1 MKKPHK
7 IEITQEQSDDII
19 TRLDAN
25 ALTDS
30 DRYIITLIIQWYL
43 WLQSALL
50 ESKISIS
57 RIKSMFGFKK
67 TESSKNLVAELEN
80 SSLEDTDEDIF
91 ALLSLDTK
99 DSSEEEIDASEK
111 NFQTA
116 HIDEPSNQ
124 NSPNEP
130 DDISKKKAMVS

>member
-1 MKKPHK
+1 MKKPDK

-19 TRLDAN
+19 ARLDAN
-25 ALTDS
+25 SLTDF
-30 DRYIITLIIQWYL
+30 DRTVLKLVLQWYL

-67 TESSKNLVAELEN
+67 TESSKNLVDELEN
-80 SSLEDTDEDIF
+80 SSCDDTDEDIL
-91 ALLSLDTK
+91 ALLSLNTK

>member
-1 MKKPHK
+1 MKKPDK

-67 TESSKNLVAELEN
+67 TESSKNLVAELDN
-80 SSLEDTDEDIF
+80 ASDDDTDEDIL
-91 ALLSLDTK
+91 ALLSVDTK
-99 DSSEEEIDASEK
+99 DSPEQEIDSSEQ
-111 NFQTA
+111 NSESEL
-116 HIDEPSNQ
+116 IDKPSNQ
-124 NSPNEP
+124 NSQDKSADN
-130 DDISKKKAMVS
+130 SKKKAMVS